1 VPLTYRFSLI
11 PGRWAILKHAPD
23 APIPRW
29 AADAT
34 GFAAITRTAEELSL
48 IVPRQVVPA
57 DQEPTVEWALIKVH
71 GPFSFA
77 AVGVLASFG
86 TPLAN
91 AGISI
96 IAVSTHDTDY
106 VLVRADDE
114 GAARH
119 TLILAGHTYVADLD
133 HSAS

>member
-1 VPLTYRFSLI
+1 VLKTHRFSLI
-11 PGRWAILKHAPD
+11 PGRWAILKLPAD

-29 AADAT
+29 ASEAT
-34 GFAAITRTAEELSL
+34 GFVTITRTAEELSL
-48 IVPRQVVPA
+48 IVPASAVPR
-57 DQEPTVEWALIKVH
+57 DMEPTVEWSLIKVH

-106 VLVRADDE
+106 VLVRSDDE

-119 TLILAGHTYVADLD
+119 TLILAGHTYVAGPD
-133 HSAS
+133 HPAP

>member
-1 VPLTYRFSLI
+1 MHRFSLI
-11 PGRWAILKHAPD
+11 RGTWAILKLPPGD
-23 APIPRW
+23 PIPAW
-29 AADAT
+29 AAGAT
-34 GFAAITRTAEELSL
+34 GFVSITRTAEELS
-48 IVPRQVVPA
+48 IIAPR
-57 DQEPTVEWALIKVH
+57 EMIPTAIEAPVDWSLIKVH

-106 VLVRADDE
+106 VLVRSGDE
-114 GAARH
+114 GAARQC
-119 TLILAGHTYVADLD
+119 LIVAGHTYAP
-133 HSAS
+133 SEGA

>member
-1 VPLTYRFSLI
+1 VTRSHRFSII
-11 PGRWAILKHAPD
+11 PGRWAILKLPAD

-29 AADAT
+29 ASEAT
-34 GFAAITRTAEELSL
+34 GFVTITRTAEELSL
-48 IVPRQVVPA
+48 IVPRRVVPA
-57 DQEPTVEWALIKVH
+57 DVEPTVEWSLIKVH

-86 TPLAN
+86 TPLAT

-106 VLVRADDE
+106 ILVRSDDE

-119 TLILAGHTYVADLD
+119 TLILAGHTYVAEPD
-133 HSAS
+133 HPAR

>member
-1 VPLTYRFSLI
+1 MHRFSLI
-11 PGRWAILKHAPD
+11 PGSWAILKLAPD
-23 APIPRW
+23 VPIPAW
-29 AADAT
+29 ASAAT
-34 GFAAITRTAEELSL
+34 DFFTIARTAEELS
-48 IVPRQVVPA
+48 IICPA
-57 DQEPTVEWALIKVH
+57 ANLPPAHDNGIRWSLIKVH

-106 VLVRADDE
+106 VLVRDHDE
-114 GAARH
+114 GAARQ
-119 TLILAGHTYVADLD
+119 TLIMAGHQYVTGTG
-133 HSAS
+133 

>member
-1 VPLTYRFSLI
+1 MHRFSLI
-11 PGRWAILKHAPD
+11 RGTWAILKLPPAD
-23 APIPRW
+23 RIPAW
-29 AADAT
+29 AAAAT
-34 GFAAITRTAEELSL
+34 GFVAITRTAEELS
-48 IVPRQVVPA
+48 IIAPREVIPA
-57 DQEPTVEWALIKVH
+57 DIEAPIDWSLIKVH

-106 VLVRADDE
+106 LLVRSGDE
-114 GAARH
+114 GAARQ
-119 TLILAGHTYVADLD
+119 TLIVAGHTFVT
-133 HSAS
+133 S

>member
-1 VPLTYRFSLI
+1 MTKSHRFSII
-11 PGRWAILKHAPD
+11 PGRWAILKL
-23 APIPRW
+23 
-29 AADAT
+29 AADAAVPDWASAAT
-34 GFAAITRTAEELSL
+34 GFVTITRTADELSL
-48 IVPRQVVPA
+48 IVPCDRIPA
-57 DQEPTVEWALIKVH
+57 DVEPTVEWSLIKVH

-86 TPLAN
+86 TPLAT

-119 TLILAGHTYVADLD
+119 TLILAGHTYVAGPEHLTR
-133 HSAS
+133 

>member
-1 VPLTYRFSLI
+1 VTTTHRFSIL
-11 PGRWAILKHAPD
+11 PGRWAILKLPPD
-23 APIPRW
+23 AAIPRW
-29 AADAT
+29 ATDAT
-34 GFAAITRTAEELSL
+34 GFVTVTRTDEELSL
-48 IVPRQVVPA
+48 IVPRQEVPA
-57 DQEPTVEWALIKVH
+57 NVEPTVEWSLIKVH

-86 TPLAN
+86 TPLAH

-106 VLVRADDE
+106 ILVRSDDE

-119 TLILAGHTYVADLD
+119 TLILAGHTYVAAPDPF
-133 HSAS
+133 AR